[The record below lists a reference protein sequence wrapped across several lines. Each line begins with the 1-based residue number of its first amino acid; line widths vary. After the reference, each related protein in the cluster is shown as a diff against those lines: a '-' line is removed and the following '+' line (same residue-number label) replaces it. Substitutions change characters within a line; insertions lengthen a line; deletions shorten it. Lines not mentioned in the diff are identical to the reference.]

1 MPLSSQAVQSV
12 KTILNGVTSE
22 GNSGAPGLVFVA
34 VDKNGQTLVEHAS
47 GTRSVDSEEPLD
59 LDTSFWIAS
68 CTKVVTS
75 IAAMQ
80 LVEQG
85 KLSLDDPETVKRY
98 APEIGKKKVYA
109 DGKTPAEQQRPVTL
123 RMLLAHT
130 AGFAYAFLDPR
141 VGKYARPVGVDEFAG
156 DEKDILDMPLFNQPG
171 QVWEYGVCC
180 HYSYTTFPSISIH

>member
-1 MPLSSQAVQSV
+1 MPLSTQAVQSV
-12 KTILNGVTSE
+12 KSILDGVTSE
-22 GNSGAPGLVFVA
+22 GKSGSPGLVFVA

-47 GTRSVDSEEPLD
+47 GTKSIESEEPVD

-68 CTKVVTS
+68 CTKLVTS

-85 KLSLDDPETVKRY
+85 KLLLDDPETVKKY

-109 DGKTPAEQQRPVTL
+109 DGRTPAEQHTPVTL

-130 AGFAYAFLDPR
+130 AGFAYTFLDPR
-141 VGKYARPVGVDEFAG
+141 VGMYSRPIGVDEFAG
-156 DEKDILDMPLFNQPG
+156 DEKDLLNMPLFNQPG
-171 QVWEYGVCC
+171 QVWEYGVCV
-180 HYSYTTFPSISIH
+180 PN